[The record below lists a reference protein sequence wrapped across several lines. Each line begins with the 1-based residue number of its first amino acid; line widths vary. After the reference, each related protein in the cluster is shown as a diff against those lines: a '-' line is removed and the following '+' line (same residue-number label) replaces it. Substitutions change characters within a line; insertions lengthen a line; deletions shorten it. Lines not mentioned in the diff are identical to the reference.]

1 MEFNKQGNLFCSGT
15 GNLPCVNVQCVLIVI
30 VSVVVQDAEIRKKCH
45 QLEPR
50 MVQKCLSGE
59 VLEPNLPLSRKVLEA
74 MWAMSPTRVDQE
86 AQMVKKCGYHGNFLE
101 PFFAFFVIHL
111 DNIFEHFA
119 GTQVEAVF
127 VFF

>member
-1 MEFNKQGNLFCSGT
+1 MELKKQGNIYCSGT
-15 GNLPCVNVQCVLIVI
+15 SNFPFVSVQCVLIVM
-30 VSVVVQDAEIRKKCH
+30 VSVVVQDPEMRGNCH
-45 QLEPR
+45 QLEPG
-50 MVQKCLSGE
+50 MVTKCLSGE

-101 PFFAFFVIHL
+101 PFFAFFVINL